1 MGILKTSCISPGA
14 FFSSEH
20 KTILASEI
28 SRVSTPVQRG
38 KIIFSR
44 MNTPNLVGESGY
56 VSEVTEGLYL
66 PDRLWLIDVEDQGVT
81 FIKWLSWLLV
91 SRDVRTQ
98 ITHIATGTSGSMKNI
113 SKPNLLSLPVAVP
126 TLEEQKKIALTIDTI
141 DAKIKNHSQKLSQ
154 TQSLKKSLMQDLLTG
169 KVRVRVN

>member
-1 MGILKTSCISPGA
+1 M
-14 FFSSEH
+14 
-20 KTILASEI
+20 
-28 SRVSTPVQRG
+28 
-38 KIIFSR
+38 
-44 MNTPNLVGESGY
+44 
-56 VSEVTEGLYL
+56 
-66 PDRLWLIDVEDQGVT
+66 
-81 FIKWLSWLLV
+81 KWLSWLLV

-113 SKPNLLSLPVAVP
+113 SKPNLLSLTVAVP

-169 KVRVRVN
+169 KVRVQVY